1 MSKILLVEDDSRV
14 ASFVEKG
21 LREKLF
27 QVKHVEKGYEAIEE
41 CMHQEYDAI
50 ILDIMLPDLDGFD
63 VCRTIRRREI
73 NVPVIMLSALNTP
86 EEKIQGLEAGADDYL
101 GKPFNFL
108 ELIARINAQLRRKSF
123 EKGNFDQYVYHD
135 LTINLDRHIVKRG
148 DTEITLSPREFKL
161 LLFFMQNKERVVTR
175 AEIAE
180 AAWDLNFDTNT
191 NVVDVYINYL
201 RNKLDKGY
209 ETKFI
214 QTIKGR
220 GYLFEKHSE
229 SAL

>member
-21 LREKLF
+21 LREKMF
-27 QVKHVEKGYEAIEE
+27 QVRHVMKGYEAIEE
-41 CMHQEYDAI
+41 CMQQEFDAI

-73 NVPVIMLSALNTP
+73 NVPIIMLSALNTP

-123 EKGNFDQYVYHD
+123 EKGNFEQYTYHD
-135 LTINLDRHIVKRG
+135 LSINLDRHVVKRG
-148 DTEITLSPREFKL
+148 KTEITLSPREFKL

-201 RNKLDKGY
+201 RNKLDRGY
-209 ETKFI
+209 DTKFI

-220 GYLFEKHSE
+220 GYLFEQYTE
-229 SAL
+229 E

>member
-21 LREKLF
+21 LREKMF
-27 QVKHVEKGYEAIEE
+27 QVRHVMKGYEAIEE
-41 CMHQEYDAI
+41 CMHQEFDAI

-73 NVPVIMLSALNTP
+73 NVPIIMLSALNTP

-123 EKGNFDQYVYHD
+123 EKGNFEQYTYHD
-135 LTINLDRHIVKRG
+135 LSINLDRHVVKRG
-148 DTEITLSPREFKL
+148 ETEITLSPREFKL

-209 ETKFI
+209 DTKFI

-220 GYLFEKHSE
+220 GYLFEQYTE
-229 SAL
+229 E

>member
-27 QVKHVEKGYEAIEE
+27 QVRHVMKGYEAIEE
-41 CMHQEYDAI
+41 TMQQEFDAI

-73 NVPVIMLSALNTP
+73 NVPIIMLSALNTP

-123 EKGNFDQYVYHD
+123 EKGNFEQYTYYD
-135 LTINLDRHIVKRG
+135 LSINLDRHVVKRG
-148 DTEITLSPREFKL
+148 ETEITLSPREFKL

-209 ETKFI
+209 DTKFI

-220 GYLFEKHSE
+220 GYLFEQYTE
-229 SAL
+229 E

>member
-21 LREKLF
+21 LREKMF
-27 QVKHVEKGYEAIEE
+27 QVRHVMKGYEAIEE
-41 CMHQEYDAI
+41 CMQQEFDAI

-73 NVPVIMLSALNTP
+73 NVPIIMLSALNTP

-123 EKGNFDQYVYHD
+123 EKGNFEQYTYHD
-135 LTINLDRHIVKRG
+135 LSINLDRHIVKRG
-148 DTEITLSPREFKL
+148 ETEITLSPREFKL

-209 ETKFI
+209 DTKFI

-220 GYLFEKHSE
+220 GYLFEQYTE
-229 SAL
+229 E

>member
-21 LREKLF
+21 LREKMF
-27 QVKHVEKGYEAIEE
+27 QVRHVMKGYEAIEE
-41 CMHQEYDAI
+41 CMQQEFDAI

-73 NVPVIMLSALNTP
+73 NVPIIMLSALNTP

-123 EKGNFDQYVYHD
+123 EKGNFEQYTYHD
-135 LTINLDRHIVKRG
+135 LSINLDRHVVKRG
-148 DTEITLSPREFKL
+148 ETEITLSPREFKL

-209 ETKFI
+209 DTKFI

-220 GYLFEKHSE
+220 GYLFEQYTE
-229 SAL
+229 E

>member
-27 QVKHVEKGYEAIEE
+27 QVRHVMKGYEAIEE
-41 CMHQEYDAI
+41 TMQQEFDAI

-73 NVPVIMLSALNTP
+73 NVPIIMLSALNTP

-123 EKGNFDQYVYHD
+123 EKGNFEQYTYHD
-135 LTINLDRHIVKRG
+135 LSINLDRHVVKRG
-148 DTEITLSPREFKL
+148 ETEITLSPREFKL

-209 ETKFI
+209 DTKFI

-220 GYLFEKHSE
+220 GYLFEQYTE
-229 SAL
+229 E

>member
-21 LREKLF
+21 LREKMF
-27 QVKHVEKGYEAIEE
+27 QVRHVTKGYEAIEE
-41 CMHQEYDAI
+41 CMQQEFDAI

-73 NVPVIMLSALNTP
+73 NVPIIMLSALNTP

-123 EKGNFDQYVYHD
+123 EKGNFEQYTYHD
-135 LTINLDRHIVKRG
+135 LSINLDRHVVKRG
-148 DTEITLSPREFKL
+148 ETEITLSPREFKL

-209 ETKFI
+209 DTKFI

-220 GYLFEKHSE
+220 GYLFEQYTE
-229 SAL
+229 E